1 MTKRKGGRDGQATQH
16 RQDGQR
22 TRTILLAGGAGLAVV
37 IVAVLVAA
45 LWPDDVAE
53 PRAREYRD
61 VTACLLTGSA
71 GVTDPAA
78 APVWAG
84 MQDASLDNRAKV
96 QFLEV
101 DGPQTAD
108 NAASYLAS
116 LVQSRC
122 DLILTVGEAPTGA
135 LARDAV
141 RYPQASFVL
150 VADGAT
156 TVDAD
161 NVTVV
166 SEADPA
172 AIQQQ
177 VRQLVDS
184 AVGEPAED

>member
-1 MTKRKGGRDGQATQH
+1 MTKRRRDRDGERTQR
-16 RQDGQR
+16 RQGRQR
-22 TRTILLAGGAGLAVV
+22 TRIVLLAGAAGLAVV
-37 IVAVLVAA
+37 LVTVLAVA

-71 GVTDPAA
+71 GVADPAA

-108 NAASYLAS
+108 NAAGYLAS

-156 TVDAD
+156 AVDAG

-177 VRQLVDS
+177 VRQLVDV
-184 AVGEPAED
+184 AVGEPTED